1 MEDTWENLPQSLKSH
16 HNVRI
21 ILSHEKPLVLID
33 CGGGGLAT
41 KSCPTVENPIN
52 CSLPGFSV
60 HGISQARTLEWVA
73 ISFSRGSSPSR
84 DQIQVSCN
92 QCGNLCCW
100 LILRNYHSHHNLQEQ
115 PPWSIST
122 HQYRGNILHQQKY
135 YNSGKVQMMVSIF

>member
-1 MEDTWENLPQSLKSH
+1 MEDTWENLAQSLKCH

-73 ISFSRGSSPSR
+73 ISFSRGLSPPR
-84 DQIQVSCN
+84 DQIQVSCIAGGFFIN
-92 QCGNLCCW
+92 W
-100 LILRNYHSHHNLQEQ
+100 ATREA
-115 PPWSIST
+115 
-122 HQYRGNILHQQKY
+122 QKTVAIAY
-135 YNSGKVQMMVSIF
+135 FSYT